1 MRRLRNSVGRF
12 DYVLASAVV
21 LGLFGPFKPSELW
34 YVLEESDRRLSV
46 REMMNYSAYAG
57 SLALYEIGP
66 EGVCVPYA
74 HLPCLQAC
82 RVRECWGCDS
92 DDGVSRA
99 LQGAE

>member
-1 MRRLRNSVGRF
+1 MQLLALKKKELKDEEIEEFCQKV

-21 LGLFGPFKPSELW
+21 LGLFGPFKPSELG

-74 HLPCLQAC
+74 HLPCL
-82 RVRECWGCDS
+82 
-92 DDGVSRA
+92 
-99 LQGAE
+99 